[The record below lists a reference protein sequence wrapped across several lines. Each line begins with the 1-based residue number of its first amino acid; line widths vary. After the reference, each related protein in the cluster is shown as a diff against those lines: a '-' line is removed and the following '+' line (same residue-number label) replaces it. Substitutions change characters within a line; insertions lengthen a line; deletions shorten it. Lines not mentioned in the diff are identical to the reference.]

1 MKYVLKVSDCDSF
14 VEGFC
19 IDPKCDPKYV
29 LVDYT
34 DNPEKALTF
43 DDINEAIFH
52 LVFIR
57 ANASSTDSRANYICI
72 AEAQTYFKE
81 LKPCH
86 TS

>member
-14 VEGFC
+14 VQSFC
-19 IDPKCDPKYV
+19 MDPECDTRYV
-29 LVDYT
+29 WVDYT

-57 ANASSTDSRANYICI
+57 ANLSSTDFTGKSICI
-72 AEAQTYFKE
+72 AEAQTYYKE
-81 LKPCH
+81 L
-86 TS
+86 

>member
-19 IDPKCDPKYV
+19 IDPQCDPKYV
-29 LVDYT
+29 WVDYT

-43 DDINEAIFH
+43 DNINEAIFH

-57 ANASSTDSRANYICI
+57 ANLSSADFTGNSLCI
-72 AEAQTYFKE
+72 AEAQTYYKE
-81 LKPCH
+81 L
-86 TS
+86 

>member
-19 IDPKCDPKYV
+19 IDLQCDPIYV
-29 LVDYT
+29 WVDYT

-43 DDINEAIFH
+43 DDINNAIFN

-57 ANASSTDSRANYICI
+57 ANLSSADFTGNSICI
-72 AEAQTYFKE
+72 AEAQTTYKE
-81 LKPCH
+81 L
-86 TS
+86 

>member
-14 VEGFC
+14 VQSFC
-19 IDPKCDPKYV
+19 IDPEYDTKYV
-29 LVDYT
+29 WVDYT

-57 ANASSTDSRANYICI
+57 ANLSSTDFTGKSICI
-72 AEAQTYFKE
+72 AEAQTYYKE
-81 LKPCH
+81 I
-86 TS
+86 